1 MQIGL
6 TLVSQAVAFFLFIWF
21 SVKFVWPPL
30 IRAIE
35 DRQSKVADG
44 LAAAEKGRLELI
56 SAAQQ
61 SEAELRTARGR
72 AQEILAQAERRGAQ
86 IVEEARDHA
95 KLEGERLISGAR
107 AEIDQN
113 VSRAKEELRDQVAAL
128 AVAGAEKILRR
139 EVDQKAHADLLAQLR
154 SQL

>member
-1 MQIGL
+1 MNIGL

-35 DRQSKVADG
+35 ERQRKVAEG
-44 LAAAEKGRLELI
+44 LAAAERGRAELA
-56 SAAQQ
+56 SASQQ
-61 SEAELRTARGR
+61 SDHALRAARGR
-72 AQEILAQAERRGAQ
+72 AQEIIAQAEQRGAQ
-86 IVEEARDHA
+86 IVEEARSNA
-95 KLEGERLISGAR
+95 KLEGDRLISGAQ

-113 VSRAKEELRDQVAAL
+113 VSRAKEALRDQVAVL

-139 EVDQKAHADLLAQLR
+139 EVDQKAHAELLDQLKR
-154 SQL
+154 EL

>member
-1 MQIGL
+1 M
-6 TLVSQAVAFFLFIWF
+6 VSQAVAFFLFIWF

>member
-1 MQIGL
+1 MNIGL

-21 SVKFVWPPL
+21 SVKFVWPPV

-35 DRQSKVADG
+35 ERQRKVAEG
-44 LAAAEKGRLELI
+44 LAAAEKGRVELAN
-56 SAAQQ
+56 AAQQ
-61 SEAELRTARGR
+61 SEAELRAARSR
-72 AQEILAQAERRGAQ
+72 AQEIIAQAERRGAQ
-86 IVEEARDHA
+86 IVEEARGNA
-95 KLEGERLISGAR
+95 KLEGERLVSGAQ

-113 VSRAKEELRDQVAAL
+113 VSHAKEALRDQVAVL

-139 EVDQKAHADLLAQLR
+139 EVDQKAHADLLSQLR